1 MIATRELRKVF
12 AANAVL
18 DGIALDV
25 APGECVAVL
34 GANGT
39 GKSTLL
45 RIVATTM
52 RPTSGTV
59 TLFGHDAVRFP
70 ERARGRIGF
79 VAHGAHVWDDLTALE
94 NLRVWRTLGNRRADT
109 AACMEALATVE
120 LEHAA
125 DERVRDFSAGM
136 KRRLSI
142 ARYVDG
148 AVDALLL
155 DEPFTALDQQGKKWL
170 TEFLLAFKARGGA
183 ILMATHDFGGS
194 LEVAD
199 RLAVLAEGVVALDRA
214 RGHLDAREIEMLY
227 HVQAGAPA

>member
-1 MIATRELRKVF
+1 MIGTRGIRKVF
-12 AANAVL
+12 GVNAVL
-18 DGIALDV
+18 DGVTLDV
-25 APGECVAVL
+25 AAGECVAVL

-45 RIVATTM
+45 RIAATTM
-52 RPTSGTV
+52 RPTAGTV
-59 TLFGHDAVRFP
+59 TLFGHDAVRSP
-70 ERARGRIGF
+70 ERVRGRIGF

-94 NLRVWRTLGNRRADT
+94 NIRVWRTLGNRRAD
-109 AACMEALATVE
+109 AGACMEALATVE

-125 DERVRDFSAGM
+125 HERARDFSAGM

-148 AVDALLL
+148 GVDALLL

-170 TEFLLAFKARGGA
+170 AEFLLAFKARGGA
-183 ILMATHDFGGS
+183 VLMATHDFGRS

-199 RLAVLAEGVVALDRA
+199 RLAILADGVVVLDRP
-214 RGHLDAREIEMLY
+214 RGDLGAREVEALY
-227 HVQAGAPA
+227 RVQNGETA